1 MKQAPVLLYYYL
13 YGNIFMKQLSA
24 CGRRVYDIGLI
35 LQSFAVMVA
44 SSYQSEIFSSGT

>member
-13 YGNIFMKQLSA
+13 YGKKIMTQLSA

-35 LQSFAVMVA
+35 LQSFAVMVT
-44 SSYQSEIFSSGT
+44 SS